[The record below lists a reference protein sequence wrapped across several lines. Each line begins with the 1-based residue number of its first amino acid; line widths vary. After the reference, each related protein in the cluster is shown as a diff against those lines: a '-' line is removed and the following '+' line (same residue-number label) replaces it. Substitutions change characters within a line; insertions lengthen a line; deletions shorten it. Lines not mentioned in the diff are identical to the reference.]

1 MIRYPKGLLVDAK
14 WVLIVLE
21 GQHGFHLV
29 GARDGVE
36 SIKPHRVVE
45 RNGQGGVGVKAGGDK
60 EQRITGRDG

>member
-29 GARDGVE
+29 GAWDGAE
-36 SIKPHRVVE
+36 SIKQNRVVE
-45 RNGQGGVGVKAGGDK
+45 RNGKGGVGVKAGRDK
-60 EQRITGRDG
+60 EQRVMGWDG